1 MTTLLPYSKQLF
13 VRHLFSS
20 RSMMQ
25 ARITSLTE
33 TTVTFTDEINEYT
46 LPLTAFSV
54 PPSLHD
60 RIVIE
65 GAIIPTQQ
73 MDAPLSPP
81 IANALLREILTPSS
95 PTA

>member
-33 TTVTFTDEINEYT
+33 TTVTFTDENNEYT
-46 LPLTAFSV
+46 LPVAAFAT
-54 PPSLHD
+54 PPSLHE

-65 GAIIPTQQ
+65 GAVLPMQAP
-73 MDAPLSPP
+73 DAPLSPP
-81 IANALLREILTPSS
+81 IANALLREILTPPS
-95 PTA
+95 PTT